1 MKAAKKIQLIVWR
14 LIFSYL
20 IIERIVNQYWGNMKE
35 HNLPLP
41 DLFVSYYWMSDM
53 CSSFFAIIFS
63 IIYSIVVYSFLIAL
77 TFKFII
83 ADLPTINVKL
93 YRTLLTVFMA
103 VCLVDAI
110 GSFLI
115 VPGYSHSLF
124 SGVMD
129 SIMIG
134 LSVWMLLE
142 QSD

>member
-1 MKAAKKIQLIVWR
+1 
-14 LIFSYL
+14 
-20 IIERIVNQYWGNMKE
+20 MKE

-41 DLFVSYYWMSDM
+41 GLFVSYYWMSDM
-53 CSSFFAIIFS
+53 CGSFFGIIFS
-63 IIYSIVVYSFLIAL
+63 IIYGIVVHSFLIAL

-93 YRTLLTVFMA
+93 YRTLLTAFMA

-134 LSVWMLLE
+134 LSVWMLQEHREHRRNTEDGSLC
-142 QSD
+142 